1 MYEELEERLGYSFEN
16 KDILKQALTH
26 ISYARDRGV
35 PHYETFEFLGDA
47 LLNFLIVDIL
57 TSEFPNKRE
66 GALASLKAYL
76 ISEEFFNEL
85 ARRLNL
91 QDYIL
96 ISRGKKNASIV
107 GDVFEALWAA
117 VYIDSGRNWD
127 VVKETFC
134 KLFKDE
140 IVQRVRNHRVKK
152 DYKTMLQEITQR
164 LWKERPTYRVVGVE
178 GPEHA
183 KLFTVESSI
192 KGISAVGRGRSKKEA
207 EQEAAKKLV
216 ERLQEKESR

>member
-134 KLFKDE
+134 RLFKDE

-216 ERLQEKESR
+216 ERLQEKGR

>member
-134 KLFKDE
+134 RLFKDE

>member
-26 ISYARDRGV
+26 VSYARDRGV

-134 KLFKDE
+134 RLFKDE

>member
-26 ISYARDRGV
+26 VSYARDRGV

-207 EQEAAKKLV
+207 EQEAA
-216 ERLQEKESR
+216 

>member
-26 ISYARDRGV
+26 VSYARDRGV

-216 ERLQEKESR
+216 ERLQEKGR